1 MNWKYEA
8 IEKLKEYSAKRQALN
23 SIPEEM
29 ARLES
34 AMQSIRSATAD
45 GTPVSGGGSGRE
57 DMLLSNI
64 VHREEL
70 ARSLEQARKWVSLVD
85 SGLEVLTDDE
95 RKVLDRFYIK
105 PARGNVDRFA
115 KNLGL
120 KSLRFMRERIRRF
133 TILQFACTDAQKSEK
148 PEKNRK
154 IFQFECAILVKKKK
168 RKRLGI
174 VPEPLFA
181 WRGR

>member
-1 MNWKYEA
+1 M
-8 IEKLKEYSAKRQALN
+8 
-23 SIPEEM
+23 
-29 ARLES
+29 
-34 AMQSIRSATAD
+34 
-45 GTPVSGGGSGRE
+45 
-57 DMLLSNI
+57 LSNI

-105 PARGNVDRFA
+105 PARGNVDRLCEEF
-115 KNLGL
+115 GIE
-120 KSLRFMRERIRRF
+120 KSQVYARKIRRF
-133 TILQFACTDAQKSEK
+133 TILQFPCTDAQKFEK

-154 IFQFECAILVKKKK
+154 IFRFECAILVKKKK
-168 RKRLGI
+168 RKRLGV